1 MVASKGKQGQARGR
15 FLCLVITS
23 KGTQARA
30 SKGKQGEGSFAWLLK
45 QGTVPFLAI
54 NLKLC

>member
-1 MVASKGKQGQARGR
+1 MPRKAREKSKQGD
-15 FLCLVITS
+15 
-23 KGTQARA
+23 
-30 SKGKQGEGSFAWLLK
+30 GSFAWLLK